1 MRYLIVGGT
10 SIFGEKLIDS
20 LLSKSET
27 ELIVSTR
34 LSEEAEFSRNNLVWE
49 VLDLRNTEKTFN
61 VVREAKADIVYDL
74 ATQDSVGFSWKHP
87 SETVDVNVEGTINLM
102 NAIREYSPGSRVI
115 IGGSGEEYG
124 QVDYDLIPIKES
136 TRVYPN
142 NIYGATKACQT
153 MFAKLYHQAYGL
165 DTVILRTFY
174 ETSEVQDDKFA
185 ISSFCKQFAEIEAGK
200 QEPVIYTGNINNI
213 RDFTDVDDLVRAFV
227 LVAEKGKSGEVY
239 NAARGEAHSLLD
251 VINILKN
258 LTGMEVTIR
267 ADAKRFRPMDS
278 ATLVADVKKIE
289 DDCGWKAEIP
299 FEVTIEKMLNS
310 WRRRIQ

>member
-1 MRYLIVGGT
+1 MRYLVVGGT
-10 SIFGEKLIDS
+10 SIFGEKLIDA
-20 LLSKSET
+20 LLSKDET
-27 ELIVSTR
+27 EQIISTR
-34 LSEEAEFSRNNLVWE
+34 LPDEREFYRKNLVWE
-49 VLDLRNTEKTFN
+49 VLDLRDTEKTFN
-61 VVREAKADIVYDL
+61 VVKEADANTVFDL

-87 SETVDVNVEGTINLM
+87 SETVDINVEGTINLL
-102 NAIREYSPGSRVI
+102 NAIREYSPKARVI

-136 TRVYPN
+136 IRVYPN

-174 ETSEVQDDKFA
+174 ETSELQDDKFA

-213 RDFTDVDDLVRAFV
+213 RDFTDVDDLVRAFI

-251 VINILKN
+251 VINILKKI
-258 LTGMEVTIR
+258 TGKEVTIR
-267 ADAKRFRPMDS
+267 ADASRFRPMDS

-289 DDCGWKAEIP
+289 NDCGWKAEIP
-299 FEVTIEKMLNS
+299 FEVTIERMLNS
-310 WRRRIQ
+310 WRQKIR